1 MTLLIPYGH
10 QSISPEDVR
19 TVVEVLHSDWLT
31 QGPAIAHFEEVV
43 SEVCHVA
50 CAVAVSSGT
59 AALHAAV
66 WASGLGP
73 GGLLWTSPITYVATA
88 NCARFVGADVD
99 FVDID
104 PETLNMDVSALGQRL
119 EVAERTGRLPDVV
132 APVDMCGVSCDMAAI
147 RELAQRYGFAVIE
160 DAAHALGGSYLGL
173 PVGSCAYSEMAT
185 LSFHPVKIVT
195 TGEGGMVLTNS
206 EDLAARLRLFRSH
219 GITRD
224 PAMME
229 SPAEGPWSYEMIELG
244 HNLRMSDIQAALGAS
259 QMTQLA
265 EFVARRND
273 LARRYDTA
281 LEGLPVGRQS
291 VPTGMQSAYHL
302 YVIRV
307 EASDRTEIFRRL
319 LAAGIGV
326 NVHYIPVHLQP
337 YYRRLGFGPGD
348 FPEAEQYYREA
359 ITLPLFPAMTDEE
372 QDVVVAALIREME
385 RA

>member
-1 MTLLIPYGH
+1 VTLLIPYGH
-10 QSISPEDVR
+10 QSISPEDIR
-19 TVVEVLHSDWLT
+19 AVVEVLGSEWLT
-31 QGPAIAHFEEVV
+31 QGPAIARFEELVADAC
-43 SEVCHVA
+43 EVAH
-50 CAVAVSSGT
+50 AVAVSSGT
-59 AALHAAV
+59 AALHAAA

-73 GGLLWTSPITYVATA
+73 RGLLWTSPITYVATA

-104 PETLNMDVSALGQRL
+104 PATLNMDVSALGERL
-119 EVAERTGRLPDVV
+119 EVAERMGRLPDVV
-132 APVDMCGVSCDMAAI
+132 APVHMCGASCNMDAI
-147 RELAQRYGFAVIE
+147 HGLAQRYGFTVIE
-160 DAAHALGGSYLGL
+160 DAAHALGGSYLGH
-173 PVGSCAYSEMAT
+173 PVGSCVYSEMAT

-206 EDLAARLRLFRSH
+206 GDFAARLRLFRSH
-219 GITRD
+219 GVTRD

-229 SPAEGPWSYEMIELG
+229 SPLDGAWYYEMIELG
-244 HNLRMSDIQAALGAS
+244 HNLRMSDIQAALGAA
-259 QMTQLA
+259 QMTRLG
-265 EFVARRND
+265 EFVARRNE
-273 LARRYDTA
+273 LVRRYDIA
-281 LEGLPVGRQS
+281 LDGLPVARQS
-291 VPTGMQSAYHL
+291 VPPGTQSAYHL

-307 EASDRTEIFRRL
+307 EAGDRAEIFRRL

-359 ITLPLFPAMTDEE
+359 VTLPLFPAMTDEE
-372 QDVVVAALIREME
+372 QDVVVAALTREME